1 MNSSKTYTNFDMII
15 ININF
20 DWRIFMDQN
29 INKKLSVGQ
38 FLKSVFNIFIKNLG
52 DIAIISV
59 LFALPTIIG
68 RGNAIFSVIGI
79 FSLGFH
85 H

>member
-1 MNSSKTYTNFDMII
+1 MNSSKTYINFDMII

-20 DWRIFMDQN
+20 DWMIFMDQN

-52 DIAIISV
+52 E
-59 LFALPTIIG
+59 
-68 RGNAIFSVIGI
+68 
-79 FSLGFH
+79 
-85 H
+85 

>member
-38 FLKSVFNIFIKNLG
+38 F
-52 DIAIISV
+52 
-59 LFALPTIIG
+59 
-68 RGNAIFSVIGI
+68 
-79 FSLGFH
+79 
-85 H
+85 